1 MVNANKDKG
10 DRAEREAVEALVA
23 LSSGLQLTPLQM
35 RALGA
40 GRKEDTGDIH
50 VFPDVAVQVKNY
62 AASRLNAG
70 IREAA
75 LGALRQAGNALV
87 PYHLGMTVVPRAR
100 KDGMRWIASAVQWV
114 APVEPET
121 CVTNP
126 VAALDLVKKSPLSL
140 ILVSRKGTE
149 DILVSSLWRWMDD
162 YRTMK
167 SLGR

>member
-1 MVNANKDKG
+1 MVNANKNKG
-10 DRAEREAVEALVA
+10 DRAEREAVDALVA

-62 AASRLNAG
+62 AVARLNAG

-75 LGALRQAGNALV
+75 VGALRQAANGLLDF
-87 PYHLGMTVVPRAR
+87 HLGMTVIPRAR
-100 KDGMRWIASAVQWV
+100 KDGLRWAASAVTWV

-121 CVTNP
+121 TVANP
-126 VAALDLVKKSPLSL
+126 VAALELVKKSPLSL
-140 ILVSRKGTE
+140 IRVSRKGTE
-149 DILVSSLWRWMDD
+149 DILVSSLPRWVDD
-162 YRTMK
+162 YRTVK
-167 SLGR
+167 SLGL

>member
-1 MVNANKDKG
+1 MVNANKNKG
-10 DRAEREAVEALVA
+10 DRAEREAVDALVA

-75 LGALRQAGNALV
+75 VGALRQAGNGLL
-87 PYHLGMTVVPRAR
+87 PYHLGMTVIPRAR
-100 KDGMRWIASAVQWV
+100 KDGLRWVASAVEWV
-114 APVEPET
+114 APVEPEAT
-121 CVTNP
+121 VANP
-126 VAALDLVKKSPLSL
+126 VAALELVKKSPLSL
-140 ILVSRKGTE
+140 VLVSRKGTE
-149 DILVSSLWRWMDD
+149 DIVVSSLNRWMDD

-167 SLGR
+167 SLGL